1 MKTRKVPMRKDVLTN
16 EMAPK
21 RLLVRI
27 VRNKDGEV
35 SVDETGKKPGRG
47 AYVGLDPAAVKQAQ
61 KDHKL
66 DEILKTKLTAEFYE
80 ELYNYVDHQKARLD
94 LFGELG
100 KKH

>member
-1 MKTRKVPMRKDVLTN
+1 MKPRKVPMRKDVLTN

-27 VRNKDGEV
+27 VRNKEGEV
-35 SVDETGKKPGRG
+35 SLDETGKKPGRG
-47 AYVGLDPAAVKQAQ
+47 AYVGLDPKAVQVAAK
-61 KDHKL
+61 KHTL
-66 DEILKTKLTAEFYE
+66 DKIFQCELSDEFYE
-80 ELYNYVDHQKARLD
+80 ELYKYVEHQKARLD